1 MASLMLQYARPT
13 EHTRNWTNYNGR
25 VRELDHAPAA
35 NAGSQR
41 GAGIGWLVLRS

>member
-25 VRELDHAPAA
+25 VRDWITRLLQTP
-35 NAGSQR
+35 
-41 GAGIGWLVLRS
+41 GAGVVQGSVGWC